1 MLPGMDMIS
10 CKFVSQVDSNS
21 VSCVLLHRFHILIAQ
36 ALFDY
41 ATFIGFELLLSSGPD
56 GKVEALVMG
65 LLISKAMYGKSSS
78 VHPAWRAKVYHTGY
92 DSFSIMKKLVGGEK
106 EIQISRLSKGLCRIN
121 PLLKSGRILIYKVI
135 NFTKA
140 LGNESILS

>member
-78 VHPAWRAKVYHTGY
+78 VHPAWRARVYHTGY

-121 PLLKSGRILIYKVI
+121 PLFEERPNTHIQGYKFRKGI
-135 NFTKA
+135 
-140 LGNESILS
+140 GQ